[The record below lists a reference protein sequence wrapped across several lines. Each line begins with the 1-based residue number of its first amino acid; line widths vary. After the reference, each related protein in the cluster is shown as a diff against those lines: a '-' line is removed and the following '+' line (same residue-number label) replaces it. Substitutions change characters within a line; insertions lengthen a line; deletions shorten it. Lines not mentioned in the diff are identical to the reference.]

1 MDRNFDTI
9 NFISKYLYFKKTWGS
24 HFCWHHQKNLCL
36 LKQLLKTQEKLKV
49 LEIMH
54 QNAVCIYISW
64 YSKIC
69 WFLVKKCW
77 SQYNCVKFHHCRI
90 YVTDF
95 REGGILHPPPFPLH
109 PWTAPKKPI
118 LNGVKDVI
126 HILKLLLVRM
136 IAYQICYLICI
147 AVSSCLTFGI
157 GGSRILAASKTSSS
171 WQKSMAGSYLLLFWR
186 VPSYLYVAGVL
197 DPPLKSR

>member
-9 NFISKYLYFKKTWGS
+9 NFISKCLYFKKTWGS
-24 HFCWHHQKNLCL
+24 HFWWHHQKNLCL

-54 QNAVCIYISW
+54 QNAVYIYISW

-95 REGGILHPPPFPLH
+95 REGGILPPPRPSMSS
-109 PWTAPKKPI
+109 PKKAI
-118 LNGVKDVI
+118 LNRVKDVI

-136 IAYQICYLICI
+136 IAYQICYHICI
-147 AVSSCLTFGI
+147 AASSCLTFGI
-157 GGSRILAASKTSSS
+157 GGSRILAASKTSSL
-171 WQKSMAGSYLLLFWR
+171 WQKSMAGSCLLLFWR
-186 VPSYLYVAGVL
+186 VPSYMWQG
-197 DPPLKSR
+197 S

>member
-1 MDRNFDTI
+1 MQSVSTFLDIAKFADFWWKNADLSITVS
-9 NFISKYLYFKKTWGS
+9 NFIIAGYMW
-24 HFCWHHQKNLCL
+24 QI
-36 LKQLLKTQEKLKV
+36 
-49 LEIMH
+49 LERG
-54 QNAVCIYISW
+54 ASC
-64 YSKIC
+64 
-69 WFLVKKCW
+69 
-77 SQYNCVKFHHCRI
+77 
-90 YVTDF
+90 T
-95 REGGILHPPPFPLH
+95 PPPFPLH